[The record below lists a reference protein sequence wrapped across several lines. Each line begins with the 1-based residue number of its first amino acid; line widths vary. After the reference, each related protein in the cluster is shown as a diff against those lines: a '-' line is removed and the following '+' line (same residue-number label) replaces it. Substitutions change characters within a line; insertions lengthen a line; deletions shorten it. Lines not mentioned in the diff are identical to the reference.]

1 MLLPMPRS
9 DLDMSPQEAEIRQL
23 IADAQKYQFDVPQLM
38 KLHDDEVV
46 IVNMAGRRLF
56 GKAAFEEAMKQ
67 ALSSAL
73 QHVPTVTEIDRVHI
87 LAPGCAVVS
96 CTKTVHDQRP
106 AGDRTPLPGSVGMM
120 TCVVVRRGDAWV
132 IASAQTTPLAG

>member
-1 MLLPMPRS
+1 MPWS
-9 DLDMSPQEAEIRQL
+9 DLAVSPDEAEIRQL
-23 IADAQKYQFDVPQLM
+23 MADAQKHQFDVTQLM

-73 QHVPTVTEIDRVHI
+73 QHVPTVTEIDRVHVV
-87 LAPGCAVVS
+87 APGCAVVS
-96 CTKTVHDQRP
+96 CTKTVQDHRP
-106 AGDRTPLPGSVGMM
+106 EGARTPLPGSVGMM
-120 TCVVVRRGDAWV
+120 TCVVVRKGGGWV